1 MRILVF
7 QYAFS
12 IGIALVGGSAYD
24 KLACLAR
31 LYLNSDAGMVLGGM
45 LAIGS
50 YNFITINLY
59 NYKFYNYKKIIII
72 IIIIIFFSQLFG
84 TSDDTYII
92 RNIYDNSYK
101 LLTP

>member
-31 LYLNSDAGMVLGGM
+31 LDLNSDAGMVLGGM

-50 YNFITINLY
+50 FNFITINLY
-59 NYKFYNYKKIIII
+59 NYKFYNYKKIINII
-72 IIIIIFFSQLFG
+72 FSQLFG